1 MVCKKIILRIVEC
14 TIHANEIGNTIS
26 KVRFERQIDLP
37 VDDRTEPKIPKFR
50 CFGNFGSVRFGSVR
64 LKNTEPK
71 QIEEFRFN
79 NKLKLHI
86 GSEICK
92 KFSSKSVHGI
102 IQYKFFFVKLNTNE
116 FSPQNLPKR
125 SMILPKINVFEKLS
139 FGSVV
144 SVSVRQT

>member
-1 MVCKKIILRIVEC
+1 M
-14 TIHANEIGNTIS
+14 
-26 KVRFERQIDLP
+26 
-37 VDDRTEPKIPKFR
+37 DDRTEPKIPKFR

-92 KFSSKSVHGI
+92 KFCSKSVYGI
-102 IQYKFFFVKLNTNE
+102 LYKSFFVKLNTNDFLTLE
-116 FSPQNLPKR
+116 FAKNDCNIAQNQC
-125 SMILPKINVFEKLS
+125 I
-139 FGSVV
+139 
-144 SVSVRQT
+144 

>member
-1 MVCKKIILRIVEC
+1 M
-14 TIHANEIGNTIS
+14 
-26 KVRFERQIDLP
+26 FP
-37 VDDRTEPKIPKFR
+37 VDDRTEPKIPKFW
-50 CFGNFGSVRFGSVR
+50 CFGNFGLVRFGSVR

-102 IQYKFFFVKLNTNE
+102 I
-116 FSPQNLPKR
+116 
-125 SMILPKINVFEKLS
+125 
-139 FGSVV
+139 
-144 SVSVRQT
+144 

>member
-1 MVCKKIILRIVEC
+1 MSFVKFKNPKIKFKIIAPC
-14 TIHANEIGNTIS
+14 TSLHVCCFLNVKS
-26 KVRFERQIDLP
+26 

-92 KFSSKSVHGI
+92 KFSSKSVYGI
-102 IQYKFFFVKLNTNE
+102 LYKFFFVKLNTNDFFTLE
-116 FSPQNLPKR
+116 FAKNECDIAQNQC
-125 SMILPKINVFEKLS
+125 I
-139 FGSVV
+139 
-144 SVSVRQT
+144 

>member
-1 MVCKKIILRIVEC
+1 MERTATSMVLGINFCSILNYDPDNFKSFKQW
-14 TIHANEIGNTIS
+14 T
-26 KVRFERQIDLP
+26 
-37 VDDRTEPKIPKFR
+37 TEPKIPKFR

-102 IQYKFFFVKLNTNE
+102 I
-116 FSPQNLPKR
+116 
-125 SMILPKINVFEKLS
+125 
-139 FGSVV
+139 
-144 SVSVRQT
+144 

>member
-1 MVCKKIILRIVEC
+1 MTVIIKNLAR
-14 TIHANEIGNTIS
+14 
-26 KVRFERQIDLP
+26 KVDFGA
-37 VDDRTEPKIPKFR
+37 VDDRTEPKIPKFW

-64 LKNTEPK
+64 LKNTKPK

-102 IQYKFFFVKLNTNE
+102 L
-116 FSPQNLPKR
+116 
-125 SMILPKINVFEKLS
+125 
-139 FGSVV
+139 
-144 SVSVRQT
+144 